1 MNQKHLKVK
10 SIFTDKMTE
19 PSEEDLRRVLG
30 TTFMLWESLAE
41 FTKESYPKYLESWH
55 FSGDKYGWSFRI
67 SDKKRVLI
75 YLLPRDGFFKAT
87 FVFGQKATDEILKSE
102 IGENIKNEILAAKAY
117 AEGRGIWID
126 VKDTC
131 NCDDIKKLITIKISN

>member
-1 MNQKHLKVK
+1 MK

-41 FTKESYPKYLESWH
+41 FTKEAYPKYIDSWH

-67 SDKKRVLI
+67 SDKKRVLL
-75 YLLPRDGFFKAT
+75 YLLPRDGFFKVA

-102 IGENIKNEILAAKAY
+102 IDENIKNEIKAAKVY
-117 AEGRGIWID
+117 AEGRGVRIEIRND
-126 VKDTC
+126 SGF
-131 NCDDIKKLITIKISN
+131 DDLKKLITIKISN